1 MKITTK
7 TYNDIRIF
15 DSMYFLYRLKD
26 HDDRDCCAY
35 IQVPKFECGHYFG
48 SICLQGSCYSGG
60 DFADY
65 DDIETVLSKS
75 EYEELINF
83 NKQIKELGYGITKG
97 DDRYLQGVKLITSI
111 SYIFD
116 KLSSAE
122 GLEFQNNII
131 QDEIEWLMEEYC
143 LNEDDI
149 DHILDEYPCDYRD
162 RSIISE
168 VYDNAYEL
176 GWEEA
181 YQCGLFDPY
190 SSDWSSSTFNQYF
203 DFEAFGEDL
212 CDDEGYCLLDD
223 GRCVR
228 FCW

>member
-1 MKITTK
+1 MSKL
-7 TYNDIRIF
+7 
-15 DSMYFLYRLKD
+15 YFLYRLKD
-26 HDDRDCCAY
+26 HNDRDCCAY

-48 SICLQGSCYSGG
+48 SINLQGSCYSNHN
-60 DFADY
+60 FANY

-111 SYIFD
+111 SHIFD
-116 KLSSAE
+116 KLSSFM
-122 GLEFQNNII
+122 GLKFQGEII
-131 QDEIEWLMEEYC
+131 KDEIEWLMEEYD

-149 DHILDEYPCDYRD
+149 DHILDEYPYDYRD
-162 RSIISE
+162 RSIISC
-168 VYDNAYEL
+168 VYDDTYDL

-181 YQCGLFDPY
+181 YQCGLFK
-190 SSDWSSSTFNQYF
+190 SNFSDCINNYF
-203 DFEAFGEDL
+203 DFEALGKDL
-212 CDDEGYCLLDD
+212 CCDEGYCLLDD

-228 FCW
+228 FNW

>member
-1 MKITTK
+1 MSKL
-7 TYNDIRIF
+7 
-15 DSMYFLYRLKD
+15 YFLYRLKD
-26 HDDRDCCAY
+26 HNDRDCCAY

-48 SICLQGSCYSGG
+48 SINLQGSCYSNNN
-60 DFADY
+60 FANY

-111 SYIFD
+111 SHIFD
-116 KLSSAE
+116 KLSSFK
-122 GLEFQNNII
+122 GLKFQEEII
-131 QDEIEWLMEEYC
+131 KDEIEWLMEEYD

-149 DHILDEYPCDYRD
+149 DHILDEYSYDYRD
-162 RSIISE
+162 RSIISC
-168 VYDNAYEL
+168 VYDDTYDL

-181 YQCGLFDPY
+181 YQCGLFDPN
-190 SSDWSSSTFNQYF
+190 SSDWSHLTFNNYF
-203 DFEAFGEDL
+203 NFEAFGEDL
-212 CDDEGYCLLDD
+212 CCDEGYCLLDD

-228 FCW
+228 FN